1 MFGFIKLKGICS
13 RSLSKLSAF
22 FLILQ
27 KSAVELEYGDATTV
41 ADPSDAQSVTRS
53 FPLTYGK
60 PLVHFLNPSSPRR
73 DSQVKKEHPAIRYW
87 IVSLPQYYLFFF
99 WKKEKHITE
108 TAFFPCLLFECN
120 RLVLLAFSAYMIQ
133 ERWHMIYS
141 LWSFHCGTLNYSREQ
156 MGI

>member
-1 MFGFIKLKGICS
+1 MFGFIKLKGLRS
-13 RSLSKLSAF
+13 HSLSKLSAF

-73 DSQVKKEHPAIRYW
+73 NDSQVKKEHPAIRY
-87 IVSLPQYYLFFF
+87 
-99 WKKEKHITE
+99 
-108 TAFFPCLLFECN
+108 
-120 RLVLLAFSAYMIQ
+120 
-133 ERWHMIYS
+133 
-141 LWSFHCGTLNYSREQ
+141 
-156 MGI
+156 